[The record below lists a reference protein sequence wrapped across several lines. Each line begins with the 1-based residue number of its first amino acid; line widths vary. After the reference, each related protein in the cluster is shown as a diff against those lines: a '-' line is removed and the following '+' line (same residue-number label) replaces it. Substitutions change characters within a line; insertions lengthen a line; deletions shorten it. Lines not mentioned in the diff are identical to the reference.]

1 MIDPDSLNIL
11 ETKLSNNIHIKEVP
25 EFDMEPY
32 VLEDEKD
39 YKKFIDDVERTCRRS
54 FEYRNFIRY
63 IRDNM
68 NMDRCS
74 FLNKVSNEDTF
85 DIKIEIHHYPFT
97 LRDICEIVFKK
108 REYYGES
115 LTVNMVAKEVM
126 SLHYKLVIGL
136 IPLSE
141 TVHELAHSGR
151 LFIPIDKVLGRYNL
165 FVDCYEPFCKPEQL
179 DALKRI
185 EKYSMEQRSQLF
197 NTTIIDPN
205 KVTYNIED
213 TNYGLP
219 DFNVVNDD
227 MVKQL
232 EIIKT
237 NNYLLPTIEETKEIE
252 DNLSNKNTVK
262 PAVIFD
268 MSLRNYEKYPDQ

>member
-74 FLNKVSNEDTF
+74 FLNEVSNEDTF

-108 REYYGES
+108 REYYNES

-141 TVHELAHSGR
+141 TVHELAHNGR

>member
-1 MIDPDSLNIL
+1 
-11 ETKLSNNIHIKEVP
+11 
-25 EFDMEPY
+25 
-32 VLEDEKD
+32 
-39 YKKFIDDVERTCRRS
+39 
-54 FEYRNFIRY
+54 
-63 IRDNM
+63 M

-74 FLNKVSNEDTF
+74 FLNEVSNEDTF

-151 LFIPIDKVLGRYNL
+151 LFIPIDKVLGRYNI

-219 DFNVVNDD
+219 DFSVVNDD

>member
-1 MIDPDSLNIL
+1 MIDPDSINVL
-11 ETKLSNNIHIKEVP
+11 ETNLSHNIHIREVP
-25 EFDMEPY
+25 EFDMEAY
-32 VLEDEKD
+32 ILEDEKD

-68 NMDRCS
+68 NMSRCS
-74 FLNKVSNEDTF
+74 FLSEVTNEDTY

-108 REYYGES
+108 REYYNES

-126 SLHYKLVIGL
+126 SLHYKLVVGL

-151 LFIPIDKVLGRYNL
+151 LFIPIDKILGRYNL
-165 FVDCYEPFCKPEQL
+165 FVDYYEPFCRPEQL
-179 DALKRI
+179 DALQRI
-185 EKYSMEQRSQLF
+185 EKYTKEQRSQLF
-197 NTTIIDPN
+197 NTTILNQN
-205 KVTYNIED
+205 KVVYDIED
-213 TNYGLP
+213 SNYGLP
-219 DFNVVNDD
+219 DFSVVNDD

-232 EIIKT
+232 EIIKN

-252 DNLSNKNTVK
+252 DNLNTDISSK

-268 MSLRNYEKYPDQ
+268 MSLRNYEKYPD